1 MRSKSLCSLMAAGL
15 FAGVAACG
23 NDQISYPILPVEEFT
38 ATLAGANE
46 VPPVTTAAT
55 GTVTFAVMYD
65 TVLSW
70 RIEVAGLDSTTSI
83 RIFRAAAGVAGG
95 DTIAVLFSG
104 VACRDA
110 NNVAINVTSP
120 SCRLGYTGTIN
131 PNLFKASQ
139 LTRLDSATYGPTSG
153 ARFTALLALM
163 RNGSLYVNV
172 HNKANP
178 TGHIRGQIQPM

>member
-15 FAGVAACG
+15 FAGVLACG
-23 NDQISYPILPVEEFT
+23 DQISYPILPIEEFT

-55 GTVTFAVMYD
+55 GTVVFAVMYD

-70 RIEVAGLDSTTSI
+70 RIQVAGLDSTTAI
-83 RIFRAAAGVAGG
+83 RVFRGAAGVAGG
-95 DTIAVLFSG
+95 DTLAVLFSG

-110 NNVAINVTSP
+110 NNVAINATSP

-139 LTRLDSATYGPTSG
+139 LTRMDSTYGATPG
-153 ARFTALLALM
+153 ARFDSLLTLM
-163 RNGSLYVNV
+163 RNGNVYVNV
-172 HNKANP
+172 LNKANP
-178 TGHIRGQIQPM
+178 TGHIRGQIQPNP